1 MQKVVRT
8 AVGVLAAISL
18 VLLSTAAPAQQGGQR
33 GQALRWDPNTVQTV
47 KGTITAEKTMGRVDM
62 VVVALKTEAGP
73 VLVALGPKQGLDP
86 ALIDLP
92 VSTEMEVTGS
102 RVKPKDREMILASKV
117 IVNAKTYI
125 LRNADGQLL
134 GKDGQPLR
142 RQQ

>member
-1 MQKVVRT
+1 MQKVVRA

-18 VLLSTAAPAQQGGQR
+18 VLLSTAAPAQQGRQR

-47 KGTITAEKTMGRVDM
+47 KGTVTAEKAMGRLD
-62 VVVALKTEAGP
+62 VVVMVLKTDTETI
-73 VLVALGPKQGLDP
+73 LVALGPKQGLDP

-92 VSTEMEVTGS
+92 ASTAIEVTGS